1 MEHSESGVMVIGRRE
16 TGLLIVILF
25 FVVSCSNIFAP
36 KLGEISGDTDLVITD
51 QSTPE
56 DVLTNFRYAY
66 VFHDSLVYS
75 RIIDSSF
82 VFTYYDPDAG
92 GSGRYESWGRNP
104 ELKTTASLFR
114 IFDNINLIW
123 NSTVDSTY
131 RLQVS
136 ADSSIDTTRAAA
148 NYAIISKS
156 FELSLDQDISI
167 TGNAVFHMRKSSG
180 DEKWRITHWI
190 DESIF

>member
-1 MEHSESGVMVIGRRE
+1 MSPVPRTVLPLLL
-16 TGLLIVILF
+16 GLFLL
-25 FVVSCSNIFAP
+25 SCSNIFAP
-36 KLGEISGDTDLVITD
+36 KLGQISGSSDVFITD

-56 DVLTNFRYAY
+56 KVLTNFRYAY
-66 VFHDSLVYS
+66 IFHDSLVYS

-92 GSGRYESWGRNP
+92 SSGRYESWGRNL
-104 ELKTTASLFR
+104 ELSTTGQLFR

-123 NSTVDSTY
+123 NSTVNSTY
-131 RLQVS
+131 RLETGEGQG
-136 ADSSIDTTRAAA
+136 IDTTLEVA

-156 FELSLDQDISI
+156 FELSLDQQISI
-167 TGNAVFHMRKSSG
+167 TGNAVFHMRKSAR
-180 DEKWRITHWI
+180 DEKWRITQWI